1 MNAHIRF
8 GTGRL
13 DVPSLEVPAAIYAA
27 NRLAPVEDPDAEL
40 ARALREPIGS
50 AEAGRFVSSA
60 HRVAIVIPDPTRG
73 MPKAAMLGALRRAI
87 AHVPDEQICV
97 VVGYG
102 KHATMPDERLGLPE
116 DWIGRVRIEHH
127 DANNPA
133 RVRRVGADEFG
144 FFVNREVAEADAVIA
159 LGAVRPHYF
168 AGFTGGAKAILPGV
182 AAAADITGN
191 HALRDRPG
199 AWLGVADG
207 NPARANQEALVRL
220 LKKVAILNVVT
231 NADGSLVRA
240 AFGDVVAAHR
250 ALVPL
255 ARAIGEVPVTRHD
268 LVIAGAGD
276 PTAINIYQITK
287 AVPPAALCL
296 AEGGT
301 LIVCGP
307 CAEGVGGAHA
317 VNEIIHR
324 HTLTRFLPRGA
335 RCVLVSDLPKDEVEQ
350 TFFRHAPDLASAVAD
365 AMRIRPASAAIL
377 PDSVYLIPRS

>member
-1 MNAHIRF
+1 MN
-8 GTGRL
+8 
-13 DVPSLEVPAAIYAA
+13 LEVRYGKSTLGIPAFDLSISVYAA
-27 NRLAPVEDPDAEL
+27 NRLPSVDDPDAEL
-40 ARALREPIGS
+40 ARALREPIGTP
-50 AEAGRFVSSA
+50 EAGRFVSSA

-73 MPKAAMLGALRRAI
+73 MPKAAMLRALRRAI
-87 AHVPDEQICV
+87 AHVPDGQLCV

-102 KHATMPDERLGLPE
+102 KHAAMPDDRLGLPSE
-116 DWIGRVRIEHH
+116 WSGRIRVEHH
-127 DANNPA
+127 DANDPA
-133 RVRRVGADEFG
+133 RHRRVGSDEFG
-144 FFVNREVAEADAVIA
+144 FFVNHEVAEADAVIA

-182 AAAADITGN
+182 AGAADITGN

-199 AWLGVADG
+199 AWLGVADT
-207 NPARANQEALVRL
+207 NPARDHQEALVRL
-220 LKKVAILNVVT
+220 LKKVSIFNVVT

-240 AFGDVVAAHR
+240 AFGDLVAAHR

-255 ARAIGEVPVTRHD
+255 ARSIGEVPAKRHD

-296 AEGGT
+296 AENGT

-307 CAEGVGGAHA
+307 CAEGIGGAHA

-335 RCVLVSDLPKDEVEQ
+335 RCVLVSDLPKSEVEQ
-350 TFFRHAPDLASAVAD
+350 TFFEYAPDLPTALGD
-365 AMRIRPASAAIL
+365 ALRMSPASVAVL
-377 PDSVYLIPRS
+377 PDSVYLIPKL

>member
-1 MNAHIRF
+1 MSVGIRY
-8 GTGRL
+8 GRS
-13 DVPSLEVPAAIYAA
+13 SLEIPALEIPVSIYTA
-27 NRLAPVEDPDAEL
+27 NRLPSVDPEQEL
-40 ARALREPIGS
+40 ARALRESVGTS
-50 AEAGRFVSSA
+50 EAGRFVSSA

-73 MPKAAMLGALRRAI
+73 MPKASMLRALRRAI
-87 AHVPDEQICV
+87 AHVPDEQLCV

-102 KHATMPDERLGLPE
+102 KHAAMPDDRLGLPPE
-116 DWIGRVRIEHH
+116 WAGRIRVEHH
-127 DANNPA
+127 DATDSA
-133 RVRRVGADEFG
+133 RLRRVGTDEFG
-144 FFVNREVAEADAVIA
+144 FHTNREVAEADAVIA
-159 LGAVRPHYF
+159 IGAVRPHYF

-182 AAAADITGN
+182 AGAADITGN

-207 NPARANQEALVRL
+207 NPARDHQEALVRL
-220 LKKVAILNVVT
+220 LKKVAVFNVVT

-240 AFGDVVAAHR
+240 AFGDLVAVHR
-250 ALVPL
+250 ALVPV
-255 ARAIGEVPVTRHD
+255 ARQIGEMPVKRHD

-307 CAEGVGGAHA
+307 CKDGIGGAHA

-324 HTLTRFLPRGA
+324 HTLTRFLPRAA
-335 RCVLVSDLPKDEVEQ
+335 RCVLVSDLPRSEVEQ
-350 TFFRHAPDLASAVAD
+350 TFFAHASDLGAAITE
-365 AMRIRPASAAIL
+365 AMRHRPASAAIL
-377 PDSVYLIPRS
+377 PDSVYLIPMP